1 MQLKSDQGAF
11 PRLRINPY
19 KSILVQFNIAPT
31 ASENQ
36 AASVAVL
43 AKWISA
49 LSVFVLFKLTL
60 TEWKTFFKNSHPRG
74 CGDARLLITIVRRWR

>member
-1 MQLKSDQGAF
+1 MELQYDQGAF
-11 PRLRINPY
+11 PQLRINPY
-19 KSILVQFNIAPT
+19 KSILVQFNIALT

-49 LSVFVLFKLTL
+49 LCGFVLFKLTL
-60 TEWKTFFKNSHPRG
+60 TQWTKLKEIHTHEG
-74 CGDARLLITIVRRWR
+74 VVMLAY